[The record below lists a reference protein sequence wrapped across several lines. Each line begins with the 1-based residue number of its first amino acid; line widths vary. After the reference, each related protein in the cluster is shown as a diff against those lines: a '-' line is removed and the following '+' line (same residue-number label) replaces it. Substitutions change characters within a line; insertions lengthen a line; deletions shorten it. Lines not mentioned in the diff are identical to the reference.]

1 MAARRLWSRE
11 EFILTLNLYLKMTF
25 GQMNQSNPKVKKLA
39 ELLGRT
45 SSSIAMR
52 LVNFAA
58 CDPHFTSQ
66 RNIGASSWKNTVSAL
81 LG

>member
-58 CDPHFTSQ
+58 CDPILQ
-66 RNIGASSWKNTVSAL
+66 ARGILGLQSWKNTVSAL

>member
-45 SSSIAMR
+45 V
-52 LVNFAA
+52 LLL
-58 CDPHFTSQ
+58 C
-66 RNIGASSWKNTVSAL
+66 VS
-81 LG
+81 

>member
-11 EFILTLNLYLKMTF
+11 EFILTLNLYLKLTF
-25 GQMNQSNPKVKKLA
+25 GQMNQSNPKVKNLA

-45 SSSIAMR
+45 SGSIAMR

-58 CDPHFTSQ
+58 CDPILQARGILGLQAGKSQ
-66 RNIGASSWKNTVSAL
+66 CQPY
-81 LG
+81 

>member
-11 EFILTLNLYLKMTF
+11 ESILTLNLYLKLTF
-25 GQMNQSNPKVKKLA
+25 GQMNQSNPKVKNLA

-45 SSSIAMR
+45 SGSIAMR

-58 CDPHFTSQ
+58 CDPILQ
-66 RNIGASSWKNTVSAL
+66 ASSL
-81 LG
+81 